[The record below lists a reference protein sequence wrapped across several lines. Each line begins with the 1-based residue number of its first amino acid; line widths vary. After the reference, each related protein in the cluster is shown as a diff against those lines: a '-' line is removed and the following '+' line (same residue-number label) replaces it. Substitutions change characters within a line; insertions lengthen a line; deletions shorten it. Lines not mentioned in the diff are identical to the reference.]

1 MILLD
6 TNILLRLADLQSVE
20 YPLVE
25 RTLKQVIQVGEIP
38 VIGLQVMVEFWVV
51 ATRPVTNN
59 GLGWKADKAEAV
71 LRLMKS
77 RFPCIDD
84 RADTAIQ
91 WFGLVTQHQIIGKRA
106 HDIRLIALMKSHG
119 IQRLLTLNPAD
130 FRGLGIDV
138 VEPH

>member
-1 MILLD
+1 
-6 TNILLRLADLQSVE
+6 
-20 YPLVE
+20 
-25 RTLKQVIQVGEIP
+25 
-38 VIGLQVMVEFWVV
+38 MVEFWVV

-84 RADTAIQ
+84 RADTASH
-91 WFGLVTQHQIIGKRA
+91 WFGLVTQHRIIGKRA

-119 IQRLLTLNPAD
+119 IQRLLTLNPGD